1 MACPTSA
8 AYDKS
13 GLFVEYGP
21 GGSVYG
27 SWSYSSSGGA
37 GPIGPGDETR
47 FTAQEGEEGGEKGG
61 GDDRG
66 NGDLNTF
73 LWVRLAWG
81 VTGRVEVEA
90 STSWLEGA

>member
-27 SWSYSSSGGA
+27 SLSYSSSLGA
-37 GPIGPGDETR
+37 GPIGPGDDTK
-47 FTAQEGEEGGEKGG
+47 FTARVGEEVGEEGG
-61 GDDRG
+61 GDDG
-66 NGDLNTF
+66 GKGDLNTF
-73 LWVRLAWG
+73 VDGLWVRLA
-81 VTGRVEVEA
+81 
-90 STSWLEGA
+90 